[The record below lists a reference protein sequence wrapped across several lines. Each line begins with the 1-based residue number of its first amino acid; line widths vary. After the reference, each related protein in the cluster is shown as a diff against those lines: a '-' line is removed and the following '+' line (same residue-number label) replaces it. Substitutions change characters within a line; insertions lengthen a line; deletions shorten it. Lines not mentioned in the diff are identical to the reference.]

1 MFLIAGHGHP
11 VLFPDRAKAG
21 QLSGD
26 VLAYLHGRGDQDRA
40 KAGGII
46 HQQLCPR
53 VPPKDRVLHPAARRG
68 HIEPLAVP
76 AEPVRAQMRAPIA
89 ADPSD
94 NGVTPLSQERPDLVG
109 RCHIPSRYR
118 AAVAW
123 WAPPGQRHGKTIA
136 VPAAGAWVMAHRR
149 VMQTAESCIFG
160 PVLAWL
166 GSSSGSIRRAGSRT

>member
-1 MFLIAGHGHP
+1 MTIKLTNPTVTFGAGAVHLHLGKREVVLSTLPGHT
-11 VLFPDRAKAG
+11 G
-21 QLSGD
+21 GD
-26 VLAYLHGRGDQDRA
+26 VFAYLHGRGDQHRA
-40 KAGGII
+40 EAGGII
-46 HQQLCPR
+46 DQQLRPR
-53 VPPKDRVLHPAARRG
+53 VPPEDRVLHPAARRG

-123 WAPPGQRHGKTIA
+123 WGPTRS
-136 VPAAGAWVMAHRR
+136 AA
-149 VMQTAESCIFG
+149 
-160 PVLAWL
+160 
-166 GSSSGSIRRAGSRT
+166 